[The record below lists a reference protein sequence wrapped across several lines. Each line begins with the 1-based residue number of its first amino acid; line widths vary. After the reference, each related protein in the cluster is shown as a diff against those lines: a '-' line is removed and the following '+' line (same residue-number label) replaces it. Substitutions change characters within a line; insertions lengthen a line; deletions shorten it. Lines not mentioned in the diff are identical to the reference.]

1 MSIKFLCS
9 HCKKVL
15 SVKDQLAGKRGK
27 CPHCGTV
34 VLVPVPGT
42 PAAPAAARPA
52 EAPAAPPPPAPPSPP
67 ADLDALA
74 AAALADEPK
83 AGGPPAAATTI
94 DFECPMCGE
103 KLHMPLDLAGKR
115 EPCPECRRIIKVPE
129 PEKKD
134 PANWRQTNQSLP
146 SAARRPEEKAPEGTW
161 SSAAGAAMVSREA
174 LHDAGAIPEAKALL
188 TVRQRIVRY
197 TWIAGV
203 AVFVVV
209 CAVLGYLKWAE
220 ATEAKALDAALGYAE
235 SAAGQGELGRDGR
248 AAVYRLAGEYF
259 LRKREPGGA
268 AKAREQFEKSLG
280 LLRPAGGAERDAAL
294 QDLALSEVEMGGSSQ
309 DVDAGLK
316 LKWDDVQ
323 KELHAALSN
332 MRYSEARMESLRD
345 LTRRLAAK
353 GQGERAAALA
363 SSLYPSPNGERAEAL
378 GAVGLELRAAGKN
391 DLADKAA
398 DQALPMYAAEK
409 DRPALAASAVALA
422 IALGRQPP
430 EPGKKGN
437 KWAVDDKTSD
447 RIGQAEGAAR
457 AGKWNDA
464 RQKVQDLQKD
474 LPDEQLR
481 AYVGLA
487 AAALDDKSAGKAVV
501 EEEIQGALATRGTSA
516 WLLLRLARVG
526 ERAGAAPEAVRSV
539 AAVIADAD
547 LRGRAQLAAL
557 EAQLAQ
563 TKAAADPK
571 LIDGVDAQTL
581 SARLAREEW
590 ARHNIRYSSG
600 TPGVVKGWDAPN
612 KAFGL
617 LGVALGSQGEE

>member
-34 VLVPVPGT
+34 VLVPVPAK
-42 PAAPAAARPA
+42 PASAPAAIRPA
-52 EAPAAPPPPAPPSPP
+52 QPPAASPPPAPPPPP

-83 AGGPPAAATTI
+83 SDGPPAAPTTI

-103 KLHMPLDLAGKR
+103 KLHMPLNLAGKR
-115 EPCPECRRIIKVPE
+115 EPCPECKRIIRVPE

-134 PANWRQTNQSLP
+134 PANWRQVNQSLP
-146 SAARRPEEKAPEGTW
+146 SAARRPEEKAPEGAW

-235 SAAGQGELGRDGR
+235 SSAGQGELGRDGR

-294 QDLALSEVEMGGSSQ
+294 QDLALSEVGMGGSSQ
-309 DVDAGLK
+309 DVDAGLR

-332 MRYSEARMESLRD
+332 MRYPEARMESLRD
-345 LTRRLAAK
+345 LTRRLADK

-391 DLADKAA
+391 DLAEKAA
-398 DQALPMYAAEK
+398 DQALQMYAAEK
-409 DRPALAASAVALA
+409 DRPALAPSAVALA
-422 IALGRQPP
+422 IAVGRQPP
-430 EPGKKGN
+430 EPGKRGS
-437 KWAVDDKTSD
+437 KWEVDDKTSD
-447 RIGQAEGAAR
+447 RIGQAEGRRGPAGGTRPVRRSRTCKRICRTHNCGLTSVWPPRRSTTRSRRAR
-457 AGKWNDA
+457 PSSRKRSRGRW
-464 RQKVQDLQKD
+464 
-474 LPDEQLR
+474 P
-481 AYVGLA
+481 
-487 AAALDDKSAGKAVV
+487 S
-501 EEEIQGALATRGTSA
+501 RGTSP
-516 WLLLRLARVG
+516 WLLLRLARIG
-526 ERAGAAPEAVRSV
+526 EQAGVAPDAVRSV

-547 LRGRAQLAAL
+547 LRRPGAAGRVGGAARP
-557 EAQLAQ
+557 
-563 TKAAADPK
+563 D
-571 LIDGVDAQTL
+571 
-581 SARLAREEW
+581 
-590 ARHNIRYSSG
+590 
-600 TPGVVKGWDAPN
+600 
-612 KAFGL
+612 
-617 LGVALGSQGEE
+617 QGGGRP

>member
-1 MSIKFLCS
+1 MSIKFLCA

-34 VLVPVPGT
+34 VLVPVPSK
-42 PAAPAAARPA
+42 PAAPAAPRLA
-52 EAPAAPPPPAPPSPP
+52 ESPSAPPPPH

-83 AGGPPAAATTI
+83 ADAPPAAPTTI

-103 KLHMPLDLAGKR
+103 ELHLPLDLAGKR
-115 EPCPECRRIIKVPE
+115 APCPECRRIIKVPE

-134 PANWRQTNQSLP
+134 PANWRQATQNLP
-146 SAARRPEEKAPEGTW
+146 SAARRPEEKAPEGAW

-174 LHDAGAIPEAKALL
+174 LHDAGAIPEARAQL
-188 TVRQRIVRY
+188 TVRQRVVRY
-197 TWIAGV
+197 TWVAGV
-203 AVFVVV
+203 VVFVVV

-220 ATEAKALDAALGYAE
+220 AVEAKALDAALSYAE
-235 SAAGQGELGRDGR
+235 SAAGKGELGREGQ
-248 AAVYRLAGEYF
+248 AAVYRLAGDYF
-259 LRKREPGGA
+259 LRQREAGGA

-280 LLRPAGGAERDAAL
+280 LLRQPGGAERDALL
-294 QDLALSEVEMGGSSQ
+294 QDLAHSELEMGGSPQ
-309 DVDAGLK
+309 EVDAGLR

-323 KELHAALSN
+323 KELHAALAN
-332 MRYSEARMESLRD
+332 MRSAEARMGSLRD
-345 LTRRLAAK
+345 LTRRLAEK

-363 SSLYPSPNGERAEAL
+363 SSLYPSPNGDRAEAL

-391 DLADKAA
+391 DLAEKAA
-398 DQALPMYAAEK
+398 DQVLQMYAAEK
-409 DRPALAASAVALA
+409 GRPALAPSAVALA
-422 IALGRQPP
+422 IAVGRQPP
-430 EPGKKGN
+430 PPGKRGS
-437 KWAVDDKTSD
+437 KWEVDDKTSD

-474 LPDEQLR
+474 LPNAQLR
-481 AYVGLA
+481 VYVGLA
-487 AAALDDKSAGKAVV
+487 AAALDDKSAGKAGV
-501 EEEIQGALATRGTSA
+501 EEEMKGAMAARGTSP

-526 ERAGAAPEAVRSV
+526 ERAGVAPDAVRTV

-571 LIDGVDAQTL
+571 LIDGVDAPAL
-581 SARLAREEW
+581 SSRLAREEW

-617 LGVALGSQGEE
+617 LGVALGSQGPE

>member
-1 MSIKFLCS
+1 
-9 HCKKVL
+9 
-15 SVKDQLAGKRGK
+15 
-27 CPHCGTV
+27 
-34 VLVPVPGT
+34 
-42 PAAPAAARPA
+42 
-52 EAPAAPPPPAPPSPP
+52 
-67 ADLDALA
+67 
-74 AAALADEPK
+74 
-83 AGGPPAAATTI
+83 
-94 DFECPMCGE
+94 
-103 KLHMPLDLAGKR
+103 
-115 EPCPECRRIIKVPE
+115 
-129 PEKKD
+129 
-134 PANWRQTNQSLP
+134 
-146 SAARRPEEKAPEGTW
+146 
-161 SSAAGAAMVSREA
+161 MVSREA

-197 TWIAGV
+197 TWIAGA

-220 ATEAKALDAALGYAE
+220 ATEAKALDAALAYAE

-259 LRKREPGGA
+259 LRKREPGDA
-268 AKAREQFEKSLG
+268 SKAREQFEKSLG
-280 LLRPAGGAERDAAL
+280 LLRPAGGMERDAAL

-309 DVDAGLK
+309 EVDAGLK

-332 MRYSEARMESLRD
+332 MRSSEARLESLGG
-345 LTRRLAAK
+345 LTRRLAEK

-378 GAVGLELRAAGKN
+378 GAVGLELRTAGKN

-398 DQALPMYAAEK
+398 DQALQIYAAEK
-409 DRPALAASAVALA
+409 DRPALAPSAVALA
-422 IALGRQPP
+422 IAVGRQPP
-430 EPGKKGN
+430 GPGKRGS
-437 KWAVDDKTSD
+437 KWEVDDKKSD
-447 RIGQAEGAAR
+447 RIGQAEGAR
-457 AGKWNDA
+457 AGRWDEA

-474 LPDEQLR
+474 LPDAQLR

-487 AAALDDKSAGKAVV
+487 AAALDDPKSAGKAVV
-501 EEEIQGALATRGTSA
+501 EEEIQGALASGGTSP
-516 WLLLRLARVG
+516 WLLLRLARIG
-526 ERAGAAPEAVRSV
+526 ERAGAAPDVVRSV

-547 LRGRAQLAAL
+547 LRGRAQLTAL
-557 EAQLAQ
+557 VAQLAQ

-581 SARLAREEW
+581 SARLAHEIW

-617 LGVALGSQGEE
+617 LGVALGSEGED